1 MKNRSISAALAFAL
15 AAACIP
21 SAVFAWG
28 AVGHVMINGLAA
40 KSLPDT
46 LPAFVRSPEAIAEIA
61 ALGPEEDRIKDAG
74 QSWDADNDPGH
85 YLDIG
90 DDGTVAG
97 TVRLDALPKDMNDYA
112 KALAAA
118 GTDPYRAGFVPYTIM
133 DGFERLRKDFAI
145 WRVDD
150 YLATHA
156 TTPQGRAMFA
166 KDRALREGLTLRDI
180 GDWGHFVGDGSQP
193 LHITIH
199 YNGWGNYPNPKNYT
213 TNHIHSFF
221 ETQFV
226 GEHAKEAEVAKM
238 IPAYK
243 PENPGT
249 LLTQTQIAAKVGAY
263 LTGTAR
269 EVDPLYD
276 LYASGDF
283 QRGSAKAID
292 FTDAQLA
299 RGATELR
306 DLIALAWEDSL
317 NAGFG
322 YPQVAVRDI
331 LSGKV
336 VPTAANQ
343 TP

>member
-1 MKNRSISAALAFAL
+1 MKNRSLCAALALAL
-15 AAACIP
+15 AGALIP
-21 SAVFAWG
+21 HVALAWG
-28 AVGHVMINGLAA
+28 ATGHTMINRLAA
-40 KSLPDT
+40 QTLPAS

-74 QSWDADNDPGH
+74 TSWDDDSDPGH

-90 DDGTVAG
+90 DDGTIAG
-97 TVRLDALPKDMNDYA
+97 VVRLDALPKDISAYA
-112 KALAAA
+112 QALAPANSN
-118 GTDPYRAGFVPYTIM
+118 PFRAGFLPYTIM
-133 DGFERLRKDFAI
+133 DGFERVRKDFAI

-150 YLATHA
+150 YLSTHA
-156 TTPQGRAMFA
+156 TTQAGRDQFA
-166 KDRALREGLTLRDI
+166 KDKSLREVLTLRDI

-199 YNGWGNYPNPKNYT
+199 FNGWGNYPNPNNYT
-213 TNHIHSFF
+213 SNHIHSFF

-226 GEHAKEAEVAKM
+226 NQYAKEAVVATKVGAYTAAG
-238 IPAYK
+238 PAQ
-243 PENPGT
+243 
-249 LLTQTQIAAKVGAY
+249 LLTQTQIGSLVGSYLSQTAK
-263 LTGTAR
+263 
-269 EVDPLYD
+269 EVDPLYT
-276 LYASGDF
+276 LYAAGDF
-283 QRGSAKAID
+283 ANGTPKAID
-292 FTDAQLA
+292 FADAQLA

-306 DLIALAWEDSL
+306 NLIALAWEDSL

-322 YPQVAVRDI
+322 YPQIPVRDI